1 MKNICPQRKPTQ
13 IQLCYA
19 ALEKVAQKNEA
30 FMWMVQNGLTRT
42 DLQRMIDRWPDRYG
56 MYENWLANLPD

>member
-1 MKNICPQRKPTQ
+1 
-13 IQLCYA
+13 
-19 ALEKVAQKNEA
+19 
-30 FMWMVQNGLTRT
+30 VQNGLTRT